1 MDLTEIQDSH
11 EMENTVDHAWLFDV
25 DGVITHPEQKKVT
38 EPEIFNE
45 IIKRLTSGEPV
56 ALVTGRSLTWMTERV
71 IDPLVAKIDDK
82 SLLRNF
88 FGLGE
93 KGGVW
98 VTFDSD
104 GNRQET
110 IDENVS
116 VPQFLQEE
124 VREMIEN
131 RFSDTMC
138 FDDSKKTMI
147 STEMRDDIT
156 VNQFQ
161 EPQRKLTKELQ
172 NLLQKHELFDSFNVD
187 PTRIAT
193 DIENKHVGK
202 ALGSQ
207 KVLEW
212 LRVHNIRPESFIAFG
227 DSKSDVPMAQFLH
240 DQGLSVTLVFVGG
253 SQLLEGQNFQFPV
266 IFTQGLC
273 EKGTLEY
280 LSSH

>member
-1 MDLTEIQDSH
+1 MQNPETLK
-11 EMENTVDHAWLFDV
+11 TVDRAWLFDV

-38 EPEIFNE
+38 EPEIFKQ
-45 IIKRLTSGEPV
+45 IIKRLMSGEPV
-56 ALVTGRSLTWMTERV
+56 ALVTGRSLTWMAQRV
-71 IDPLVAKIDDK
+71 IDPLIAKVEDK

-88 FGLGE
+88 FGVGE

-104 GNRQET
+104 GNKQET
-110 IDENVS
+110 IDQNVS
-116 VPQFLQEE
+116 VPQFLQDEI
-124 VREMIEN
+124 REIVES
-131 RFSDTMC
+131 RYADTMF
-138 FDDSKKTMI
+138 FDNSKKTMI

-161 EPQRKLTKELQ
+161 EPQRQLTKELQ
-172 NLLQKHELFDSFNVD
+172 NLLQKHDLADSFNVD

-193 DIENKHVGK
+193 DVENKHVGK

-212 LRVHNIRPESFIAFG
+212 LKDIRIKPKNFVAFG
-227 DSKSDVPMAQFLH
+227 DSKSDVPMAQHVH
-240 DQGLSVTLVFVGG
+240 DQGFSVTLVFVGG
-253 SQLLEGQNFQFPV
+253 SHLLEGQDHQFPV

-280 LSSH
+280 LRSH